1 MQEKSENITKTIG
14 RLSEYITYSG
24 ITFNK
29 LATELGLSNSYFS
42 KMVKNNGSIGSDI
55 IENILRTHPE
65 LNADWLI
72 TGRGEMLRH
81 EVVAT
86 NTVSTISTPVQDD
99 NFVSIPLVDISVA
112 AGCCGYDNPDYLE
125 VVDTIK
131 MPSSMVHDGCRY
143 FCVHIKGESMSPT
156 LLDSSYVVVRLLER
170 SEWQDMPDRHVYVVS
185 DRDGRS
191 YIKRVKNRFSK
202 HGFIV
207 CMSDNIDKVNY
218 PNFNLEEQEINSILH
233 AEWYFSAKMPNL
245 NETYYDKVN
254 QLEDDMDVIKRQM
267 AQIVKSINVVK

>member
-1 MQEKSENITKTIG
+1 MKDTKYIVSERFKSLLSALNLTVADLAKRLGYERYDKLYNIYNGKNLPSFEILHDITKMFVYVNANWLLTGTGDMFLTSIPT
-14 RLSEYITYSG
+14 STKEEYI
-24 ITFNK
+24 IRQN
-29 LATELGLSNSYFS
+29 
-42 KMVKNNGSIGSDI
+42 
-55 IENILRTHPE
+55 
-65 LNADWLI
+65 
-72 TGRGEMLRH
+72 
-81 EVVAT
+81 
-86 NTVSTISTPVQDD
+86 D

-131 MPSSMVHDGCRY
+131 MPSSMIHDGKKY

-156 LLDSSYVVVRLLER
+156 LLDSSYVVVRLLDR

-185 DRDGRS
+185 DRSGRS

-267 AQIVKSINVVK
+267 AQIIKSVNAVK